1 MITIGHKIIFEFQT
15 PPWISTLTSLNT
27 FLFVLSAS
35 SNLLIISI
43 TGSQFR
49 KTLKVVLRFE
59 VNEDTK
65 VRTTVIDTQRTT
77 TNSRKDSS
85 KTKEALE
92 IKSIADSAVSI
103 DAGGPSIL
111 V

>member
-1 MITIGHKIIFEFQT
+1 M
-15 PPWISTLTSLNT
+15 TSLNT

-59 VNEDTK
+59 VNESTKVITTVKDTK
-65 VRTTVIDTQRTT
+65 RTT

-92 IKSIADSAVSI
+92 IKSLAESFVSI
-103 DAGGPSIL
+103 HAGDPSIL